1 MGASSTMDRQD
12 EPNLLESMEALEK
25 HRIECERSGKYEEAE
40 LAKTRLAQLR
50 QQEENRRCDELR
62 SQQVAKR
69 LGVEEA
75 HMRELQEF
83 NDIWDQ
89 KVIEY
94 EDHAG
99 KLQST
104 LAARQKQEHEQ
115 YLEKLRKEVE
125 PRSPRWSRDLLNL
138 RKIQE
143 TQAKQKKYSE
153 AGVTKA
159 SADQLEAKEYGFWQ
173 QRRDAK
179 IAGLEDQYLH
189 KQQLEMGGL
198 LKRIASGREE
208 QKQARK
214 SELERLLLRY
224 HNVKTQLESQQ
235 KIIQQRV
242 EKNPLANSPAM

>member
-1 MGASSTMDRQD
+1 MAMEYSEIPMGASSTMDRQD

-115 YLEKLRKEVE
+115 YLEKLRKEVGPCDE
-125 PRSPRWSRDLLNL
+125 EGFAVRASVSSLSPKRQVREALRSSRIFLMETCCCFTFWFVRCVYFLASLVFYHAVAFCQTRKCALLDSDSDRFGVVFRWSHDRL
-138 RKIQE
+138 
-143 TQAKQKKYSE
+143 
-153 AGVTKA
+153 
-159 SADQLEAKEYGFWQ
+159 
-173 QRRDAK
+173 
-179 IAGLEDQYLH
+179 
-189 KQQLEMGGL
+189 GGAA
-198 LKRIASGREE
+198 IS
-208 QKQARK
+208 
-214 SELERLLLRY
+214 
-224 HNVKTQLESQQ
+224 
-235 KIIQQRV
+235 
-242 EKNPLANSPAM
+242 